1 MTDISVVPR
10 HRDTPHGLLADR
22 AYRELRDRL
31 VTLRIAPGAPIDEDL
46 IGRELEM
53 GRTPVRE
60 AIKRLAL
67 ENLVTVFPRRGTFA
81 SDINITDLAH
91 ISDVRAQLEGHA
103 AYRAAERITD
113 AQREELTGLL
123 DELHASRGTDE
134 PEAPSGAADHQTK
147 APPSG
152 AADHPTKAPPSGA
165 ADHPTKAPPSGA
177 ADSPEALM
185 DLDARVHRFIYR
197 CAANP
202 FLEETLGRYF
212 NLSLRIWYLVID
224 RLPHLFARVHEHE
237 DVLLAISAGDAER
250 ARDILVAHIATFERE
265 IRAVL

>member
-1 MTDISVVPR
+1 MTDISVVPSR
-10 HRDTPHGLLADR
+10 HRDASRGLLADR

-31 VTLRIAPGAPIDEDL
+31 VTLHIAPGAPIDEDL

-81 SDINITDLAH
+81 SEINITDLAH
-91 ISDVRAQLEGHA
+91 ISDVRAQLESHA

-123 DELHASRGTDE
+123 DELQASRGTDDVE
-134 PEAPSGAADHQTK
+134 S
-147 APPSG
+147 
-152 AADHPTKAPPSGA
+152 
-165 ADHPTKAPPSGA
+165 
-177 ADSPEALM
+177 LM
-185 DLDARVHRFIYR
+185 ELDARVHRFIYR

-224 RLPHLFARVHEHE
+224 RLPHLFARVHEHQ
-237 DVLLAISAGDAER
+237 DVLLAISAGEAES
-250 ARDILVAHIATFERE
+250 ARDILAAHIATFERE

>member
-1 MTDISVVPR
+1 MTDISVVPSR
-10 HRDTPHGLLADR
+10 RREAPRGLLADR

-31 VTLRIAPGAPIDEDL
+31 VTLRIAPGAPIDEDQ
-46 IGRELEM
+46 IGRELDM

-81 SDINITDLAH
+81 SEINITDLAH
-91 ISDVRAQLEGHA
+91 ISDVRAQLESHA

-113 AQREELTGLL
+113 AQRQELSGLL
-123 DELHASRGTDE
+123 DELQASRGTDDLE
-134 PEAPSGAADHQTK
+134 S
-147 APPSG
+147 
-152 AADHPTKAPPSGA
+152 
-165 ADHPTKAPPSGA
+165 
-177 ADSPEALM
+177 LM
-185 DLDARVHRFIYR
+185 ELDTRVHRFVYR

-224 RLPHLFARVHEHE
+224 RLPHLFARVHEHQ
-237 DVLLAISAGDAER
+237 DVLLAISAGEAEQ
-250 ARDILVAHIATFERE
+250 AREILAAHIATFERE
-265 IRAVL
+265 IRSVL